1 MPGRLIGRT
10 RGSGPRGSRFES
22 LPGSS
27 AAAHGCGAAF
37 VRRMARV
44 GTGWRL
50 QPSWPKGRGTRMRA
64 WTVRVQVAPRARC
77 RRTRLW
83 PGPVRLEPRVGT
95 GRRLLMTGCS
105 DGRGDMTLNHGRTLV
120 RLQPGQR
127 NPNACLVITA
137 ARLLGTEVVGVQF
150 SRQAP
155 CGCGVV
161 VTHHLATVK
170 TQVRFP
176 VSALIAL

>member
-1 MPGRLIGRT
+1 MPG
-10 RGSGPRGSRFES
+10 SF
-22 LPGSS
+22 
-27 AAAHGCGAAF
+27 AAAHGCG
-37 VRRMARV
+37 
-44 GTGWRL
+44 
-50 QPSWPKGRGTRMRA
+50 P
-64 WTVRVQVAPRARC
+64 AP
-77 RRTRLW
+77 
-83 PGPVRLEPRVGT
+83 VMLETWVGT

-150 SRQAP
+150 FRQAP

-161 VTHHLATVK
+161 ATHHLAVVK
-170 TQVRFP
+170 TRVRFP
-176 VSALIAL
+176 VSAPCRSRPIGRASGLRHRGSGFESQGRYQGE